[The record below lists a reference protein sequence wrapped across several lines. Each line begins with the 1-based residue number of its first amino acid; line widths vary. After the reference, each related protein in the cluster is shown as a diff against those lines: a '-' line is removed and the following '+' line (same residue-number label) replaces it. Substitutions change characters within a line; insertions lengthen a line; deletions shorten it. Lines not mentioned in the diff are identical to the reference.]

1 MTMTLNLNITTETLD
16 KLTWEQWELF
26 DTIGEKA
33 NYRKAREI
41 VALFVDGMNVDE
53 AMAALGKL
61 KTSEM
66 KAIIEQFA
74 TKMKELAGV
83 NPQNGGS

>member
-1 MTMTLNLNITTETLD
+1 MMINLVITPETLD
-16 KLTWEQWELF
+16 QLTWEQWELF

-41 VALFVDGMNVDE
+41 VALFVDGMTFDE
-53 AMAALGKL
+53 GMTALGKL

-66 KAIIEQFA
+66 KSVIDQFA
-74 TKMKELAGV
+74 TKISEIGKA
-83 NPQNGGS
+83 NPPKSGD

>member
-1 MTMTLNLNITTETLD
+1 MILNLIITPETLD

-41 VALFVDGMNVDE
+41 VALFVDGMTYDE
-53 AMAALGKL
+53 AMVALGKL

-66 KAIIEQFA
+66 KSILEQFSKKISEIGTA
-74 TKMKELAGV
+74 
-83 NPQNGGS
+83 NPQKDGS

>member
-1 MTMTLNLNITTETLD
+1 MINLVITPESLD

-33 NYRKAREI
+33 NYHKLRDV
-41 VALFVDGMNVDE
+41 VALFVDGMDRDK
-53 AMAALGKL
+53 AMAELGKL

-66 KAIIEQFA
+66 KEIIDQFA
-74 TKMKELAGV
+74 TKMGEISKT
-83 NPQNGGS
+83 NPTKSGD